1 MSSLP
6 AAWHVRSKREGTL
19 YERKGVRR
27 CDSACCD
34 QYCVR
39 ICQPGGT
46 SAGHMWVED
55 DEGLPKTWVQVE
67 CGISMHDV
75 KK

>member
-1 MSSLP
+1 M
-6 AAWHVRSKREGTL
+6 
-19 YERKGVRR
+19 RR

-46 SAGHMWVED
+46 SAGHVWVED
-55 DEGLPKTWVQVE
+55 DEGLPKTWVQVD
-67 CGISMHDV
+67 CGVSMHDV